1 MFLESLQN
9 EIFSFLLVSSV
20 KEVESDPIMF

>member
-9 EIFSFLLVSSV
+9 EIFAFLHVSSV
-20 KEVESDPIMF
+20 KEVESDPVMF